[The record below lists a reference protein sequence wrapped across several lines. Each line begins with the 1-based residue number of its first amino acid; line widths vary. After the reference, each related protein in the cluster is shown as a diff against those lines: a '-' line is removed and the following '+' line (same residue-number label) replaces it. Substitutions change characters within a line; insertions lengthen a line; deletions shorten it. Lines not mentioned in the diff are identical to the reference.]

1 MGTSAA
7 TREAGAARIRRWGW
21 LLVAMF
27 GAVAVD
33 LHLLALTDMRVLDAQ
48 FQWLRDH
55 RPRPVDNDVVLVGMD
70 DATTTAFPEPMSLW
84 HRHLGDFLKAMAELR
99 PAVVGF
105 DLVLPERS
113 YDPVLPGAD
122 RALLEGM
129 LAVRGKVPL
138 VFGLTI
144 DPDGN
149 TRRIYPP
156 FLSVAGRDATGY
168 VFISNDP
175 SVSADQV
182 ARYFDERLGADDSW
196 RPTLAGQM
204 ARRIKREPTAGYID
218 FSRGDQ
224 IDYVPFHEVV
234 QAYRDGALEPLRARI
249 EGHPVLVGGVYRFD
263 DRHFMPVN
271 LAVWESEERG
281 NANNNYTP
289 GVFLHM
295 QALRSFMTGGTI
307 QPLPFGVSL
316 LLVFAIALLWQVPP
330 RNGRSFLVAL
340 ALLGV
345 VLAGSTLAL
354 YNGYLVPVATF
365 AAGVVLALGGRIA
378 FEGLLQARER
388 QALKQA
394 FGGYVSPAIMDEI
407 LAGRLGSGLGGA
419 RHNLCVLFADIRNFT
434 TRSETLPPEGVIS
447 LLNRYFEEVTAV
459 IHEHGGT
466 IDKFLGDGVMAFFG
480 APKDLGNPS
489 VPAFAAARELL
500 ARVETLNQALAAE
513 GLSPVEIGVGLHA
526 GEAVVGHIGSTARHE
541 YTAIGDTVNVASRL
555 EGVTKE
561 VGFPLVCSRAVADAL
576 GGDGAEGLRALGARP
591 IKGHQPVEVFGWR
604 PAAGTNKT

>member
-1 MGTSAA
+1 MASMSA
-7 TREAGAARIRRWGW
+7 RKEAGAARLRRWGW
-21 LLVAMF
+21 LLIALF
-27 GAVAVD
+27 GAVLVD
-33 LHLLALTDMRVLDAQ
+33 LHLLALSDMRILDAQ

-55 RPRPVDNDVVLVGMD
+55 RPREVERDVVLVGMD

-84 HRHLGDFLKAMAELR
+84 HRHLGDFLMAMAELQ
-99 PAVVGF
+99 PSVVGF

-113 YDPVLPGAD
+113 YDPVLPGSD

-129 LAVRGKVPL
+129 LATRGKVPL
-138 VFGLTI
+138 IFGLTV

-156 FLSVAGRDATGY
+156 FLSVAGRDSTGY

-204 ARRIKREPTAGYID
+204 ARRIKREPSAGYID
-218 FSRGDQ
+218 FSRGAP
-224 IDYVPFHEVV
+224 IEYVPIHTIV
-234 QAYRDGALEPLRARI
+234 QAYREGALEPLRAQFA
-249 EGHPVLVGGVYRFD
+249 GHPVLVGGVYRFD

-271 LAVWESEERG
+271 LAAWEEDYD
-281 NANNNYTP
+281 NNSYTP
-289 GVFLHM
+289 GVFLHV

-307 QPLPFGVSL
+307 QPLSRWQSL
-316 LLVFAIALLWQVPP
+316 ALVFVIALLWQVRPG
-330 RNGRSFLVAL
+330 NGRSFVVAFALVGTL
-340 ALLGV
+340 V
-345 VLAGSTLAL
+345 AGSTLAL
-354 YNGYLVPVATF
+354 FNGLLIPVASF
-365 AAGVVLALGGRIA
+365 GACVVLALGGRIA

-394 FGGYVSPAIMDEI
+394 FGGYVSPSIMEEI

-459 IHEHGGT
+459 IHQHGGT

-500 ARVETLNQALAAE
+500 AKVDTLNQVLAAE
-513 GLSPVEIGVGLHA
+513 GLTPIEIGIGLHS

-561 VGFPLVCSRAVADAL
+561 VGFPLVCSRAVADAI
-576 GGDGAEGLRALGARP
+576 GGDGADGLRALGARP

-604 PAAGTNKT
+604 PGSGANKS

>member
-1 MGTSAA
+1 MS
-7 TREAGAARIRRWGW
+7 REAGAARVRRWGW
-21 LLVAMF
+21 LLVALL
-27 GAVAVD
+27 GAGIVES
-33 LHLLALTDMRVLDAQ
+33 HLLGLSDMRVLDAQ

-55 RPRPVDNDVVLVGMD
+55 RPREVDRDVVLVGMD
-70 DATTTAFPEPMSLW
+70 DATTTAFSEPMSLW
-84 HRHLGDFLKAMAELR
+84 HRHLGDFLKAMAVLE

-122 RALLEGM
+122 RSLLEGM
-129 LAVRGKVPL
+129 LATRGKVPL
-138 VFGLTI
+138 VFGLTV

-218 FSRGDQ
+218 FSRGAP

-234 QAYRDGALEPLRARI
+234 QAWREGRIEALRARFA
-249 EGHPVLVGGVYRFD
+249 GHPVLVGGVYRFD
-263 DRHFMPVN
+263 DRHFLPVN
-271 LAVWESEERG
+271 LAAWEDEAHG

-289 GVFLHM
+289 GVFLHL
-295 QALRSFMTGGTI
+295 QALRSFMTGGTV
-307 QPLPFGVSL
+307 QRMARWQTLA
-316 LLVFAIALLWQVPP
+316 LVLMIALLWQVRPG
-330 RNGRSFLVAL
+330 NGRSFVVAAALVATL
-340 ALLGV
+340 V
-345 VLAGSTLAL
+345 AGSTVAL
-354 YNGYLVPVATF
+354 YSGLFIPVASF
-365 AAGVVLALGGRIA
+365 GACVVLALGGRIA

-447 LLNRYFEEVTAV
+447 LLNRYFEEVTSV
-459 IHEHGGT
+459 IHQHGGT

-480 APKDLGNPS
+480 APQDLGNPC

-500 ARVETLNQALAAE
+500 ERVATLNQALAAE
-513 GLSPVEIGVGLHA
+513 GLSPIEIGIGLHA

-555 EGVTKE
+555 EGTTKE
-561 VGFPLVCSRAVADAL
+561 VGFPLVVSRAVADAI
-576 GGDGAEGLRALGARP
+576 GGDGAQGLRALGARP

-604 PAAGTNKT
+604 PATAANP

>member
-1 MGTSAA
+1 MAAETSQ
-7 TREAGAARIRRWGW
+7 EQAGAALLRRWGW
-21 LLVAMF
+21 LLVAVL
-27 GAVAVD
+27 GVAIVET
-33 LHLLALTDMRVLDAQ
+33 HLLALSDMRVLDSQ
-48 FQWLRDH
+48 FRWLREH
-55 RPRPVDNDVVLVGMD
+55 QPRPVDRDVVLVGMD

-84 HRHLGDFLKAMAELR
+84 HRHLGDFLKAMAELG
-99 PAVVGF
+99 PSVIGF

-113 YDPVLPGAD
+113 YDAVLPGAD
-122 RALLEGM
+122 RSLLEGM
-129 LAVRGKVPL
+129 LATRGKVPL
-138 VFGLTI
+138 VFGLTV

-156 FLSVAGRDATGY
+156 FLSVAGRDSTGY

-196 RPTLAGQM
+196 RPTLSGQM
-204 ARRIKREPTAGYID
+204 ARRLKREPTAGYID
-218 FSRGDQ
+218 FSRGAA
-224 IDYVPFHEVV
+224 IEYVPIHEVV
-234 QAYRDGALEPLRARI
+234 QAWRDGNI
-249 EGHPVLVGGVYRFD
+249 ESMRNRFAGHPVLVGGVYRFD

-271 LAVWESEERG
+271 LAAWEEDRD
-281 NANNNYTP
+281 NNSYTP
-289 GVFLHM
+289 GVFLHA
-295 QALRSFMTGGTI
+295 QALRSFMSAGTV
-307 QPLPFGVSL
+307 QRLSQWQTL
-316 LLVFAIALLWQVPP
+316 LLILAIALLWQVRPG
-330 RNGRSFLVAL
+330 NGRSFVVAL
-340 ALLGV
+340 ALGGTL
-345 VLAGSTLAL
+345 LAGSTLAL
-354 YNGYLVPVATF
+354 FHGLLIPVASF
-365 AAGVVLALGGRIA
+365 GACIVLALGGRIA

-394 FGGYVSPAIMDEI
+394 FGGYVSPAIMEEI

-447 LLNRYFEEVTAV
+447 LLNRYFEEVTTV

-480 APKDLGNPS
+480 APQDLGNPS

-500 ARVETLNQALAAE
+500 AKLATLNQALAAE
-513 GLSPVEIGVGLHA
+513 GLSPIEIGIGLHA

-561 VGFPLVCSRAVADAL
+561 VGFPLVCSRSVADAI
-576 GGDGAEGLRALGARP
+576 GGDGAHGLRALGARP

-604 PAAGTNKT
+604 PPVDA

>member
-1 MGTSAA
+1 MATSGAQ
-7 TREAGAARIRRWGW
+7 REAGAARVRRWGW
-21 LLVAMF
+21 LLVALF
-27 GAVAVD
+27 GAVLVET
-33 LHLLALTDMRVLDAQ
+33 HLLALSDMRVLDAQ
-48 FQWLRDH
+48 FRWLRAH
-55 RPRPVDNDVVLVGMD
+55 QPRPVDRDVVLVGLD
-70 DATTTAFPEPMSLW
+70 DASTTAFPEPMSLW
-84 HRHLGDFLKAMAELR
+84 HRHLGDFLKAMADLQ
-99 PAVVGF
+99 PSVVGF

-122 RALLEGM
+122 RSLLEGI
-129 LAVRGKVPL
+129 LATRGKLPL
-138 VFGLTI
+138 VFGLTV
-144 DPDGN
+144 DPDGD

-156 FLSVAGRDATGY
+156 FLSVAGKDSTGY

-196 RPTLAGQM
+196 RPTLSGQM
-204 ARRIKREPTAGYID
+204 ARRLKREPTAGYID
-218 FSRGDQ
+218 FSRGAA
-224 IDYVPFHEVV
+224 IEYVPIHEVV
-234 QAYRDGALEPLRARI
+234 KAYRDGTLETMRSRFA
-249 EGHPVLVGGVYRFD
+249 GHPVLVGGVYRFD

-271 LAVWESEERG
+271 LAAWEQDSD
-281 NANNNYTP
+281 NNSYTP
-289 GVFLHM
+289 GVFLHV
-295 QALRSFMTGGTI
+295 QALRSFMTGGTV
-307 QPLPFGVSL
+307 QRLSRWQAL
-316 LLVFAIALLWQVPP
+316 ALVFVISLLWQVRPG
-330 RNGRSFLVAL
+330 NGRSAVVAAALVGTL
-340 ALLGV
+340 V
-345 VLAGSTLAL
+345 AGSTLAL
-354 YNGYLVPVATF
+354 FNGILIPVASF
-365 AAGVVLALGGRIA
+365 GACVVLALGGRIA

-394 FGGYVSPAIMDEI
+394 FGGYVSPSIMEEI

-480 APKDLGNPS
+480 APKGLDNPS

-500 ARVETLNQALAAE
+500 AKLATLNQALAAE
-513 GLSPVEIGVGLHA
+513 GLSPIEIGIGLHA

-561 VGFPLVCSRAVADAL
+561 VGFPLVCSRAVADAI
-576 GGDGAEGLRALGARP
+576 GGDGAAGLRALGARP

-604 PAAGTNKT
+604 PN